1 MTNVGLTLL
10 RLVMKKYN
18 ITLSTNTDSSSVVVS
33 QEGKV
38 IKESAAIDYN
48 NIIEGEWSW

>member
-38 IKESAAIDYN
+38 IKSATTVSYN
-48 NIIEGEWSW
+48 NLIEGE